1 MIPQTRT
8 SADQQRLRLL
18 ALVPMGIALNLSLG
32 TLVHAVRLPV
42 YIDEVGTI
50 CVTLLVGL
58 RAGLVTGVLSFLI
71 GGPLT
76 NPVLPW
82 FTGTQVAVALYT
94 HFLGKKGFILTLRRT
109 ILSGIGLGVVAGVVS
124 APVVVLVFGGLSGSG
139 AALITA
145 FLLASGKTVLQSVVF
160 AGLASEPLDKTLQLL
175 LARYILRS
183 IPRSIMDQFSNPA
196 LKANGLQ

>member
-1 MIPQTRT
+1 MIPRT
-8 SADQQRLRLL
+8 GPSTDQQKFRLL
-18 ALVPMGIALNLSLG
+18 ALIPMGIALNLALG
-32 TLVHAVRLPV
+32 TIVHALRLPV
-42 YIDEVGTI
+42 YIDMVGTI

-58 RAGLVTGVLSFLI
+58 RAGLAVGILSFLI

-82 FTGTQVAVALYT
+82 FIGTQIAVTLYT

-145 FLLASGKTVLQSVVF
+145 FLLASGKTVLQSVF
-160 AGLASEPLDKTLQLL
+160 LAGLASEPLDKTLQLL
-175 LARYILRS
+175 LARYILLRV
-183 IPRSIMDQFSNPA
+183 PRSILRQFSNPA
-196 LKANGLQ
+196 LLANGLQ